1 MAQYF
6 QIHPANPQGRLIR
19 QAAAIVHGGGVIV
32 YPTDTTYAFG
42 ARIGDKSAVDRICRI
57 RQIDDRHH
65 FTIACRDLS
74 ELGTY
79 AFVSTPAFRLLKA
92 HTPGPYT
99 FILEARPEV
108 PRRLL
113 HPRKKTIGLRVPDHT
128 IAQAL
133 LAELGEPMLTTTM
146 RLPDDDLPLND
157 PHDIRARLQH
167 LVDLV
172 IDGGPCGFEG
182 TTVVEL
188 GADGFTLVRQGKG
201 PTAAFS

>member
-6 QIHPANPQGRLIR
+6 QVHPDNPQGRLIR
-19 QAAAIVHGGGVIV
+19 QAATIVRAGGVIV

-42 ARIGDKSAVDRICRI
+42 ARIGDKGAVDRICRI
-57 RQIDDRHH
+57 RQIYDRHH

-79 AFVSTPAFRLLKA
+79 AFVGTPAFRLLKA

-108 PRRLL
+108 PRRLM
-113 HPRKKTIGLRVPDHT
+113 HPKKKTIGLRVPDHT

-146 RLPDDDLPLND
+146 RLPDEDTPLSD
-157 PHDIRARLQH
+157 PREIRERLQH

-188 GADGFTLVRQGKG
+188 TAGGVTLLRQGKG
-201 PTAAFS
+201 AAAAFL